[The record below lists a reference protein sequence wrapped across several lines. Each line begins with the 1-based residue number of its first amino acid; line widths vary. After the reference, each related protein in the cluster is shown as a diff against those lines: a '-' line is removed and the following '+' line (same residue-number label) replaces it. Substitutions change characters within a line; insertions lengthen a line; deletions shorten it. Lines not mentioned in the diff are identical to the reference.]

1 MSAADGWDGP
11 QRDGPRRDGPERDG
25 SDLVDWDFAR
35 ATARRLVPR
44 GPQVSTG
51 EAREVVAQLRS
62 FAVESEHHVR
72 RFTGLQATGGTA
84 PVLVVDRPSW
94 VDVNIDGFSRLL
106 RPLLAKL
113 RARRGHGTGLLVEAG
128 PRITGLEVGALLAYL
143 GGKVLGQFEVFASPQ
158 GTLLLVAPNIVSI
171 ERELRVDPRDFRL
184 WVCLHEETHR
194 TQFTAVPWLRD
205 YVLSE
210 INGLVDETDLDPGA
224 LARRLAQGARA
235 VIDAVRGGEGMSL
248 LDLLQT
254 PKQREIVERL
264 TAVMSLLEGHA
275 DYVMDGVGPQ
285 VIPSVTEIRA
295 KFQRRRASPGG
306 FDATLRRLLG
316 LDAKLRQYRDG
327 ERFVRGVVDRV
338 GMTGFNQV
346 WTARDTLPTKAE
358 LHDPAAWVARVH
370 GRPALGA

>member
-1 MSAADGWDGP
+1 MSAADGWN
-11 QRDGPRRDGPERDG
+11 G

-35 ATARRLVPR
+35 ATARRLVPS
-44 GPQVSTG
+44 GPQISST

-62 FAVESEHHVR
+62 FATESEHHVR
-72 RFTGLQATGGTA
+72 RFTDLHAIGGTA
-84 PVLVVDRPSW
+84 PVLIVDRSSW

-113 RARRGHGTGLLVEAG
+113 RARRARSYGSGLLVEAG

-143 GGKVLGQFEVFASPQ
+143 GGKVLGQFEVFASPR
-158 GTLLLVAPNIVSI
+158 GTLLLVAPNIVKI

-184 WVCLHEETHR
+184 WVCMHEETHR

-210 INGLVDETDLDPGA
+210 INALVDETDLDPGA
-224 LARRLAQGARA
+224 IARRLAQGARA
-235 VIDAVRGGEGMSL
+235 VVEALRGGEGVSL

-254 PKQREIVERL
+254 PAQRQIVERL

-285 VIPSVTEIRA
+285 VIPSVAEIRA
-295 KFQRRRASPGG
+295 KFQRRREAPGG
-306 FDATLRRLLG
+306 LDATLRRLLG

-338 GMTGFNQV
+338 GMIGFNRV
-346 WTARDTLPTKAE
+346 WTSRETLPTKTE
-358 LHDPAAWVARVH
+358 LHDPSAWVARVH
-370 GRPALGA
+370 GAPALGA